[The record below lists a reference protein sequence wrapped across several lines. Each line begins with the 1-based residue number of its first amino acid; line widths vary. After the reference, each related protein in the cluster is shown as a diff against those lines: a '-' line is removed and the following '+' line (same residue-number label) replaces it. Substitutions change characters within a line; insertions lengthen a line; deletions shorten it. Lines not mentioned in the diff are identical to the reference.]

1 MKNEKEGIVI
11 EIDNEVAKVKL
22 SRHGDC
28 ENCGAC
34 PGSEAMILEA
44 NNLIGA
50 KRGEHVILEI
60 KENNMLK
67 AAFIVYILPLIS
79 IFIGAE
85 LGAFL
90 SSTFGKGTYSF
101 QIGGAVIAFLISLA
115 VIVYYEKYN
124 RNNIHRLPKI
134 IRAI

>member
-11 EIDNEVAKVKL
+11 DLNNQIAKVKL

-34 PGSEAMILEA
+34 PGSEAMVLEA

-50 KRGEHVILEI
+50 KRGEHVVLEV

-67 AAFIVYILPLIS
+67 AAFIVYILPLVS

-85 LGAFL
+85 LGALL
-90 SSTFGKGTYSF
+90 SSFFKKSTYSL
-101 QIGGAVIAFLISLA
+101 QIGGAAIAFFISIA
-115 VIVYYEKYN
+115 IIVYYEKIN
-124 RNNIHRLPKI
+124 RSNIHRLPKI
-134 IRAI
+134 IRNY